1 MTSNELKKD
10 LSALP
15 PHVVEGLKG
24 KQYDAVKAIY
34 GLGDPIVVKNQ
45 EKGLKGLLST
55 TLGIRGGAA
64 KTTMFQS
71 KVVNKPMDLVGRAVL
86 TPSAFLDLDEA
97 SVPIDTLWKVYL
109 PFVQRRL
116 VQKGVP
122 ATKAQ
127 EYITTRNPL
136 ALEALHAELK
146 ERPAIIS
153 RDPSLHKFNLT
164 GFFLRPNPNK
174 RDKTI
179 KLNPLVFKGLAAD
192 NDGDQLNINVPA
204 SEDAKQEV
212 IDKMLPSKSLISPKT
227 FQPMF
232 VPSNEAA
239 LGLFQMSTEKSPSET
254 VHGFKTSK
262 DVVTAFQ
269 QGRLHIGDTV
279 KVG

>member
-1 MTSNELKKD
+1 
-10 LSALP
+10 
-15 PHVVEGLKG
+15 
-24 KQYDAVKAIY
+24 
-34 GLGDPIVVKNQ
+34 
-45 EKGLKGLLST
+45 
-55 TLGIRGGAA
+55 
-64 KTTMFQS
+64 
-71 KVVNKPMDLVGRAVL
+71 
-86 TPSAFLDLDEA
+86 
-97 SVPIDTLWKVYL
+97 
-109 PFVQRRL
+109 
-116 VQKGVP
+116 
-122 ATKAQ
+122 
-127 EYITTRNPL
+127 
-136 ALEALHAELK
+136 LK